1 MSFSKGGMFLV
12 SLASLLIL
20 GAGCAQQSKPM
31 DNSPTHIGDPAE
43 AYIDSVELKVLEPF
57 PVQVRA
63 QVKGYISK
71 CVKLNDP
78 AVERVGN
85 IIKVTYKP
93 VFLTACA
100 EPNASVSFDQTVDLP
115 VQGLSKGVYM
125 VDVNGVKK
133 EFTLEADNGFK
144 EVR

>member
-1 MSFSKGGMFLV
+1 MSFSKGGMY
-12 SLASLLIL
+12 LATFVSLLIL

-31 DNSPTHIGDPAE
+31 DNTSTHIGDPAE

-78 AVERVGN
+78 AVERSGN
-85 IIKVTYKP
+85 VIKVTYKP
-93 VFLTACA
+93 VFLTVCK

-115 VQGLSKGVYM
+115 VQGLPKGTYA

-133 EFTLEADNGFK
+133 EFTLDVDNGLNNK
-144 EVR
+144 